1 MSTGQSNEFEKLS
14 FDTSV
19 VKALQQST
27 HRYKTLF
34 EGANDAIFLFD
45 FEDRIRDANQVACER
60 LGYSHVQLLN
70 MSPLDISSPEEA
82 ELWPKRLE
90 KLRKIGHIIYET
102 VYRAKNGSLIP
113 IEISS
118 RIIEFDEEPSILTI
132 ARDISDRKE
141 AEREKTQLQF
151 QLRQAQKMEAIGT
164 LAGGIA
170 HDFNNILQAIIGYTE
185 ITLFQIRGPIKAK
198 ESLNEI
204 IKACDRARDLINQI
218 LSFSRNREQKR
229 KPIEI
234 SLMVKEVLKLI
245 KASFPATIEIR
256 QNIHPNSGTVEADP
270 VQIHQIMMNLCTNA
284 YHAMREKG
292 GTLEVLLRPVE
303 ITPES
308 AGKNLELTPG
318 AYVELAVKDNGYGI
332 SADKIDRIFE
342 PYYTTKEMG
351 EGTGLGLAVVHG
363 IVTSYGGA
371 IKVHSQPGKGSVFH
385 VYFPRLIQEVKVID
399 TEKKDAFLGGNEKI
413 LLVDDDQAIV
423 YIVKQMLEN
432 LGYEVTAQYS
442 SPDALSLFSK
452 QSNHFDLVITDMTMP
467 KMTGDIL
474 AQKINQIRPDIPII
488 LFTGYGDM
496 IAQEKAKALGIKAFL
511 MKPLQTRD
519 LACTIRQILGKP
531 IE

>member
-1 MSTGQSNEFEKLS
+1 MPTSQSNEFEKLS
-14 FDTSV
+14 FDTTV
-19 VKALQQST
+19 IKALQEST

-45 FEDRIRDANQVACER
+45 FEDRIRDANQVASER
-60 LGYSHVQLLN
+60 LGYPHSQLLN
-70 MSPLDISSPEEA
+70 MSPLDISTSEEGM
-82 ELWPKRLE
+82 LWPKRLQQL
-90 KLRKIGHIIYET
+90 KKIGYIIYET
-102 VYRAKNGSLIP
+102 VYRAKTGRLIP

-118 RIIEFDEEPSILTI
+118 RVIEFDAEPLILTI

-141 AEREKTQLQF
+141 VEREKTQLQS

-185 ITLFQIRGPIKAK
+185 ITLFQIGGQTKAK
-198 ESLNEI
+198 DSLNEI
-204 IKACDRARDLINQI
+204 IKACDRAKDLINQI
-218 LSFSRNREQKR
+218 LSFSRKKEQKR
-229 KPIEI
+229 KPIQI

-256 QNIHPNSGTVEADP
+256 QNIHPGSGTVEADP

-292 GTLEVLLRPVE
+292 GTLEVILRPVE
-303 ITPES
+303 ILRDSVGQNPEL
-308 AGKNLELTPG
+308 AAG
-318 AYVELAVKDNGYGI
+318 AYVELIVKDNGYGI
-332 SADKIDRIFE
+332 SVDKIDRIFE

-351 EGTGLGLAVVHG
+351 EGTGLGLSVVHG
-363 IVTSYGGA
+363 IIKSYNGA
-371 IKVHSQPGKGSVFH
+371 VKVHSKAGKGSSFH
-385 VYFPRLIQEVKVID
+385 IFFPRLIQEVKA
-399 TEKKDAFLGGNEKI
+399 TGPEKKEDVLGGNEKI

-432 LGYEVTAQYS
+432 LGYQVIAKFN
-442 SPDALSLFSK
+442 SPDALALFSRK
-452 QSNHFDLVITDMTMP
+452 PNHFDLVITDMTMP

-474 AQKINQIRPDIPII
+474 AQRINQIRPDIPIV

-496 IAQEKAKALGIKAFL
+496 IAEEKAKDLGIKAFL
-511 MKPLQTRD
+511 KKPLQTRD
-519 LACTIRQILGKP
+519 LARTIRQILKS
-531 IE
+531 

>member
-1 MSTGQSNEFEKLS
+1 MSTSQPNNFEKLS
-14 FDTSV
+14 FDTTV

-45 FEDRIRDANQVACER
+45 LEDRIRDANRVACER
-60 LGYSHVQLLN
+60 LGYSHPQLLN
-70 MSPLDISSPEEA
+70 MSPMDISTAEEA
-82 ELWPKRLE
+82 VMWPKRLQQ
-90 KLRKIGHIIYET
+90 LRKIGYLIYET
-102 VYRAKNGSLIP
+102 VYRAKNGRLIP
-113 IEISS
+113 IEVSS
-118 RIIEFDEEPSILTI
+118 RVIEFDEEPSILII

-141 AEREKTQLQF
+141 AEKEKIQLQL

-185 ITLFQIRGPIKAK
+185 ITLFQIKEQTKAK
-198 ESLNEI
+198 DSLNEI
-204 IKACDRARDLINQI
+204 IKACDRAKDLINQI
-218 LSFSRNREQKR
+218 LSFSRRKEQKR
-229 KPIEI
+229 KPIQI

-245 KASFPATIEIR
+245 KASFPATIDIR
-256 QNIHPNSGTVEADP
+256 QNIHPDSGMVEADP
-270 VQIHQIMMNLCTNA
+270 IQIHQIMMNLCTNA

-292 GTLEVLLRPVE
+292 GTLEVVLRPVE
-303 ITPES
+303 ILSES
-308 AGKNLELTPG
+308 AGENPELTPG
-318 AYVELAVKDNGYGI
+318 AYVELVVKDNGYGI

-363 IVTSYGGA
+363 IIKSYGGA
-371 IKVHSQPGKGSVFH
+371 VKVHSQPGKGSAFH
-385 VYFPRLIQEVKVID
+385 VFFPRMIQEIKVAGPGPQ
-399 TEKKDAFLGGNEKI
+399 KKENILGGNENI

-432 LGYEVTAQYS
+432 LGYNVTAKYS
-442 SPDALSLFSK
+442 SMDALAHFSS
-452 QSNHFDLVITDMTMP
+452 QRNHFDLVITDMTMP

-474 AQKINQIRPDIPII
+474 AQRISQMRPDIPII

-496 IAQEKAKALGIKAFL
+496 IAQEKAKALGIRAFL

-519 LACTIRQILGKP
+519 LARTIREILK
-531 IE
+531 